1 MNEFVEL
8 FKTILGPATI
18 GLAIIAIINWIKM
31 LPGAQNVKL
40 GWLWVLLAGIFGS
53 SLSVLYVWIVAGFA
67 DIKELIMVIVVG
79 FFLGLGSA
87 GVYKLADK
95 VRG

>member
-1 MNEFVEL
+1 
-8 FKTILGPATI
+8 
-18 GLAIIAIINWIKM
+18 
-31 LPGAQNVKL
+31 
-40 GWLWVLLAGIFGS
+40 LAGILGS
-53 SLSVLYVWIVAGFA
+53 GLSVLYVWIIAGFA
-67 DIKELIMVIVVG
+67 GIKELVMVIVVG